1 MAKRDVRM
9 AYIDELILEAVSNGN
24 RTFEAI
30 FLHVGRNFGGAH
42 PEPFFSVVERRQQA
56 LRRKGLISFDR
67 RAQSWKIAA
76 KELSAA

>member
-1 MAKRDVRM
+1 MTNRDPRL
-9 AYIDELILEAVSNGN
+9 AFIDELILEAVRNGN

-30 FLHVGRNFGGAH
+30 FLHVGRNFGGAR

-67 RAQSWKIAA
+67 SAQSWKIVA
-76 KELSAA
+76 KELSAV